1 VALDAR
7 IRFKVEG
14 LGTAQASITKFG
26 QSVSKAGELMTR
38 SFTLPIAAI
47 AAIVTRI
54 AALAPKTAASEAAF
68 SKLRNTTTEIAV
80 QFQRVLVPIVGAL
93 ADLLKS
99 AVPIIKSVADWFT
112 SLSKETQ
119 ENIVKFGLLLAAIGP
134 VLKITGSL
142 IQVFGGLVGAAGKV
156 SKAFLFLVNHPIL
169 AAIGAIS
176 LALGLLIEYW
186 DEVADAAARAW
197 AVMNNGGPLV
207 SAIGGLGKGGGG
219 GNVPGMG
226 GFQGGVGA
234 ASAAVIAGGSRYPA
248 GDAVMGGV
256 LSGFAATLAET
267 FGRDALARMKEFE
280 RRLDTIQAETQEW
293 AGTAKGVFI
302 NLNAAANLAGDTF
315 KKVADFA
322 AEEAQRMA
330 DAVRPFQDALSDALY
345 QSFRDFQDFGD
356 AMEQFFQRTGDVIL
370 GKLAE
375 IASAE
380 IFSMLGLGGG
390 AGLGGLGGGLG
401 GGGSGGGGIGGAIG
415 AILGVGGASGGGG
428 GSGGEGGK
436 RGGLAGL
443 FDGFIEQLAG
453 LFGLGEEKGGFL
465 GGLTTIF
472 TDSWEGL
479 SSILGGAWE
488 MLSGIFSDTFG
499 FLWDFL
505 DGWISEFIGIVS
517 DLITALFATSF
528 GGFFAAG
535 GERTFTRPTFIGV
548 GENGPERV
556 TISPLAGAT
565 SGGDDPVTG
574 IISTS
579 QPIAVNV
586 NIAPGAVIDG
596 ISSVRF
602 ARGIARQVRG
612 QLSRAV

>member
-1 VALDAR
+1 MALDAR
-7 IRFKVEG
+7 IRFVVEG
-14 LGTAQASITKFG
+14 LGAAQASITRFG

-47 AAIVTRI
+47 SAIVTRI

-80 QFQRVLVPIVGAL
+80 QFQRVLVPIVDAL

-134 VLKITGSL
+134 VLKIAGAL

-156 SKAFLFLVNHPIL
+156 SKAFLFLVNHPII
-169 AAIGAIS
+169 AAIAGIS

-197 AVMNNGGPLV
+197 EVMNSSGLV
-207 SAIGGLGKGGGG
+207 ATMLRLKGGSAPARNDALFSAGG
-219 GNVPGMG
+219 VAEGAVRGAFSAAGGAVSGNIA
-226 GFQGGVGA
+226 GGVGTVSQLGA
-234 ASAAVIAGGSRYPA
+234 ALDDAANSA
-248 GDAVMGGV
+248 
-256 LSGFAATLAET
+256 
-267 FGRDALARMKEFE
+267 
-280 RRLDTIQAETQEW
+280 
-293 AGTAKGVFI
+293 
-302 NLNAAANLAGDTF
+302 NNLAGGIGRAVEATQDWRGTL
-315 KKVADFA
+315 KGIYLNLSGAADA
-322 AEEAQRMA
+322 AGAAFGKMASLAEAEAQRMA

-401 GGGSGGGGIGGAIG
+401 GGSAGGGGIAGAIG
-415 AILGVGGASGGGG
+415 SALGLGGGG
-428 GSGGEGGK
+428 GGEGGEGGGK

-443 FDGFIEQLAG
+443 FDGFVEQLAT
-453 LFGLGEEKGGFL
+453 LFGLGEEEGGFL
-465 GGLTTIF
+465 GGLGKIF
-472 TDSWEGL
+472 SSSWDSL
-479 SSILGGAWE
+479 SELLTGAWDW
-488 MLSGIFSDTFG
+488 LSGIFSDSFG
-499 FLWDFL
+499 TLMDFL
-505 DGWISEFIGIVS
+505 GGFIVQFITIVI
-517 DLITALFATSF
+517 DLIAALYANTVA
-528 GGFFAAG
+528 GFFASG

-596 ISSVRF
+596 ISSTRF